1 MKIPYYISDQPGR
14 ILAVFVLGP
23 IILYKGLITYKD
35 WFLICFAII
44 LILWDLWWIICKPPR
59 VIEQEQVNN
68 NNQSNYNTY
77 IDSQADKQSVSHSL
91 NTALTTYGSYK
102 PVMT

>member
-23 IILYKGLITYKD
+23 IILYKGLVTYKD
-35 WFLICFAII
+35 WFLICFAIV

-59 VIEQEQVNN
+59 EQVNN

-77 IDSQADKQSVSHSL
+77 IDSQSDRQAV
-91 NTALTTYGSYK
+91 T
-102 PVMT
+102 P